1 MPEHLPLEP
10 PGSASG
16 FPLPAGRANTGS
28 LHKWLHVQPLE
39 KNETGDIEME
49 LSAAETAS
57 AADPEELIETSGS
70 ASTDPT
76 GHDQAPAG
84 HAAGT
89 SIQEEQDSQMF
100 PEEEETKGLPSSS
113 SEESASLASVF
124 SCLSF
129 PQKLWVLV
137 ESDQVKSIQ
146 WGHGG
151 NCIVIQEEMFKVEV
165 LAREAP
171 ARAFESTCM
180 KSFVRQLNLYGFTKV
195 PQHLERSF
203 LPQFLAEGEAFA
215 AHRKLLLYSSPHF
228 RKDYPQ
234 LLGHCKRRVAHK
246 RRPMAAPVPVP
257 APALQEALN
266 KNPQKSSPNGQPTQ
280 GVAAGPVRGLQAAE
294 PQGTQAAAPMGPPPA
309 KSPKNDTLRAQ
320 GGNVHILPGPA
331 AATAPEHCQV
341 LPCSMLPPSSSQ
353 TLVATCVPPSQGTL
367 PFLLPSF
374 TPGCPQQELLQPPET
389 PQLQAPWA
397 ALTFLD
403 SCFAMAMR
411 AAAMMMPPDWQPHA
425 IPHCPTCTCS
435 QHQAD
440 AGHGTAP

>member
-1 MPEHLPLEP
+1 MAA
-10 PGSASG
+10 SATFG
-16 FPLPAGRANTGS
+16 
-28 LHKWLHVQPLE
+28 

-57 AADPEELIETSGS
+57 AADPKELIETSGS
-70 ASTDPT
+70 ISTDPT

-89 SIQEEQDSQMF
+89 SVQEEQDSQMF
-100 PEEEETKGLPSSS
+100 PEEETKGLPRSS
-113 SEESASLASVF
+113 SEESAGLASVF
-124 SCLSF
+124 SSLSF

-180 KSFVRQLNLYGFTKV
+180 KSFARQLNLYGFTKV
-195 PQHLERSF
+195 PRHLERSF
-203 LPQFLAEGEAFA
+203 LPQFLDEGEAFA

-228 RKDYPQ
+228 RRDYPQ

-246 RRPMAAPVPVP
+246 RRAMP
-257 APALQEALN
+257 ASTPALQEVLN
-266 KNPQKSSPNGQPTQ
+266 KNPQKSSPDGQPTR

-309 KSPKNDTLRAQ
+309 NHPKNDTFQAQ

-331 AATAPEHCQV
+331 AAQAPEQCQA

-353 TLVATCVPPSQGTL
+353 TLVATDVPPPQGIL

-374 TPGCPQQELLQPPET
+374 TPGCPQQELPQPPET

-397 ALTFLD
+397 ILTFLG
-403 SCFAMAMR
+403 SCFAMATR
-411 AAAMMMPPDWQPHA
+411 AAAMMMPPDWQQPRA
-425 IPHCPTCTCS
+425 APHCPTCTCS
-435 QHQAD
+435 QHQED

>member
-1 MPEHLPLEP
+1 MEGLHTSSLRHQQSVFSVFVQVGPTEQPLRHWWHCRALPGHTATPLHKLCYGSHTALARGGHKLGRGCYCLLLPVLGKLIYSPSAEAEGHLGGQQGATHRSTQGRGSKASMRDSLLPTQLYLPLDSSSNSCGSGQDQQQALLSDISSGISSQPGLGHHTLMSLWWHKGTTVMPEHLPLEP

-76 GHDQAPAG
+76 GHDQAPSG

-215 AHRKLLLYSSPHF
+215 AHRKVSTSIVLHTN
-228 RKDYPQ
+228 Q
-234 LLGHCKRRVAHK
+234 LLQNLERRMFH
-246 RRPMAAPVPVP
+246 
-257 APALQEALN
+257 
-266 KNPQKSSPNGQPTQ
+266 
-280 GVAAGPVRGLQAAE
+280 
-294 PQGTQAAAPMGPPPA
+294 
-309 KSPKNDTLRAQ
+309 
-320 GGNVHILPGPA
+320 
-331 AATAPEHCQV
+331 
-341 LPCSMLPPSSSQ
+341 
-353 TLVATCVPPSQGTL
+353 
-367 PFLLPSF
+367 
-374 TPGCPQQELLQPPET
+374 
-389 PQLQAPWA
+389 
-397 ALTFLD
+397 
-403 SCFAMAMR
+403 
-411 AAAMMMPPDWQPHA
+411 
-425 IPHCPTCTCS
+425 
-435 QHQAD
+435 
-440 AGHGTAP
+440 